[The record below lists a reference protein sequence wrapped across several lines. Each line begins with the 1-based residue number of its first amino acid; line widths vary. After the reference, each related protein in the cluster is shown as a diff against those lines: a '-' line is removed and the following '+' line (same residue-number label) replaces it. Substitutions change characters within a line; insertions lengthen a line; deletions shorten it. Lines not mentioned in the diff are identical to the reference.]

1 MLEQNCCRVLTP
13 QEERI
18 YEESIGNTEKYRKGR
33 ERIYK
38 IIDSFDQKRPVMD
51 AERAIYFTESMIETE
66 GEHLTLRW
74 AKALMNVAKKITIYI
89 DQDSLLVGRAGPQGR
104 YGILYPEIDGHFL
117 KSSLKRMSEKNESP
131 FDMIP
136 EQIPIILEKVAPYW
150 ENKSFWS
157 KFIPELPPETRRLLY
172 DPATGNQ
179 FARNIVNDGVC
190 HRTSLQWV
198 PDYKYILDVGWKGV
212 KEEAEMRLAAL
223 DPDSPT
229 DYTQKKPFL
238 EAMVLIS
245 DAIVLWA
252 HRHGDKARELA
263 KEEKDPKR
271 KQELVEIAD
280 RCYWV
285 PENPPRD
292 FKEALQAQWFTQMFS
307 RIEQKTG
314 TIVSNGRMDQYFYP
328 YYKADINAGRLTD
341 REALEW
347 FECMWVGMA
356 QFIDLNINETGSAY
370 QQGYAHWEALTIG
383 GQTSDGRDAT
393 NELSYMFLKSKREL
407 PLHYPDLAARIHA
420 GSPERFVRECAI
432 TIKDGSGYPKLLNDE
447 EIIPILLAKGA
458 PMEDAYDYAV
468 SGCSEARMPNR
479 DTMTSGCAFVNY
491 PLALE
496 MVFNNGRTKKTG
508 DELIGIETGD
518 VLGYSTWKDFYGA
531 FAKQVKYL
539 LKHAIIQQAIANNL
553 RGEHFGSPL
562 HSAMHKLCR
571 ENCLDLHK
579 PFIPGGINLGYIELL
594 GYGTIVDSLVAVKK
608 LVFEDEVITMSQLKE
623 ALDCNFE
630 GKEVL
635 RQLLVNAPKYG
646 NNDPYVDSLAKD
658 VSKMSL
664 DYVRKYAKEIG
675 CFLDMRMVPA
685 TAHVAF
691 GRVVG
696 ATPNG
701 RVAGY
706 PLSDA
711 ASPSQGA
718 DVNGPTAVLLSTA
731 HSKNFGYRERA
742 ARLLNIK
749 LTPAC
754 VAGEEGT
761 QKLVNFIRT
770 WCDLKLWHMQFNI
783 VNKETLLSA
792 QKEPEKYKS
801 LIVRIAGYSAYFVD
815 LSEDLQEDL
824 IARTEHEAV

>member
-1 MLEQNCCRVLTP
+1 MEEMNCCRVLTP
-13 QEERI
+13 QEERL
-18 YEESIGNTEKYRKGR
+18 YEESIGHTAKYRVGR
-33 ERIYK
+33 ERVYK
-38 IIDSFDQKRPVMD
+38 IIDRFDQKKPVMD

-74 AKALMNVAKKITIYI
+74 AKALMNVAQKITIHI
-89 DQDSLLVGRAGPQGR
+89 DQDSLLVGRGGPEGR
-104 YGILYPEIDGHFL
+104 YGILFPEIDGHL
-117 KSSLKRMSEKNESP
+117 LRTALSRMSEKSESP
-131 FDMIP
+131 FDMVP
-136 EQIPIILEKVAPYW
+136 EQLPIILEKVAPYW
-150 ENKSFWS
+150 ENKSLWC
-157 KFIPELPPETRRLLY
+157 KFIPQLPPKTRNLLF
-172 DPATGNQ
+172 DPHSGYTL
-179 FARNIVNDGVC
+179 ARNIVNDGCC

-198 PDYKYILDVGWKGV
+198 PDYKFILDVGWKGV
-212 KEEAEMRLAAL
+212 KDDALQRMKEL

-229 DYTQKKPFL
+229 DNMEKYPFL
-238 EAMVLIS
+238 QAMVIIS

-263 KEEKDPKR
+263 QTESDPKR
-271 KQELVEIAD
+271 KEELLDIAE
-280 RCYWV
+280 RCYRV
-285 PENPPRD
+285 PEYPAQN
-292 FKEALQAQWFTQMFS
+292 FKDALQSQWFTQMFS

-328 YYKADINAGRLTD
+328 YYKADIEAGVITEA
-341 REALEW
+341 EALEW

-370 QQGYAHWEALTIG
+370 MQGYAHWEALTIG
-383 GQTSDGRDAT
+383 GQTPQGEDAT

-420 GSPERFVRECAI
+420 GSPDRFVRECAE

-447 EIIPILLAKGA
+447 EIIPLLLAKGA

-468 SGCSEARMPNR
+468 SGCAEARMPNR

-496 MVFNNGRTKKTG
+496 MVFNNGRTLKTG
-508 DELIGIETGD
+508 DEIIGLETGD
-518 VLGYSTWKDFYGA
+518 PLKFDTWEAFYGA
-531 FAKQVKYL
+531 FEKQIKYL
-539 LKHAIIQQAIANNL
+539 LKHSIIQQGIVNDL

-562 HSAMHKLCR
+562 HSAMHRLCR
-571 ENCLDLHK
+571 ENCIDLHK

-608 LVFEDEVITMSQLKE
+608 LVYEDKLISMQELIE
-623 ALDCNFE
+623 ALKCNFE

-635 RQLLVNAPKYG
+635 RQILLNAPKYG
-646 NNDPYVDSLAKD
+646 NNDPYADSVGKEI
-658 VSKMSL
+658 SKMSL
-664 DYVRKYAKEIG
+664 EYVRKYAKEIG

-701 RVAGY
+701 RVANY

-711 ASPSQGA
+711 GSPSQGA
-718 DVNGPTAVLLSTA
+718 DTSGPTAVLLSTV

-761 QKLVNFIRT
+761 EKLMNFIRT

-783 VNKETLLSA
+783 VNKETLLAA
-792 QKEPEKYKS
+792 QKQPEKYKS

-815 LSEDLQEDL
+815 LSDDLQEDL
-824 IARTEHEAV
+824 IARTEHDAV